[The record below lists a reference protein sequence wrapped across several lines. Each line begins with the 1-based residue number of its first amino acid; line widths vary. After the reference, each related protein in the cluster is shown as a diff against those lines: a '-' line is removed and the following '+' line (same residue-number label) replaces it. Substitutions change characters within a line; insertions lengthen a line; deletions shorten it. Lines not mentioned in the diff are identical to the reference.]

1 MKTRIKKSKA
11 LVNCSEVTG
20 YLVQELGSDGMF
32 RTIVGGVCYSKED
45 ADKVRARYKK
55 VGRDVAAFNKRF
67 QCNTVSL
74 PVDFEKC
81 KCQTNKSHEEGRD

>member
-1 MKTRIKKSKA
+1 MKTRIKKGKA

-20 YLVQELGSDGMF
+20 YLVQEQGNDGMF

-67 QCNTVSL
+67 QHQTL
-74 PVDFEKC
+74 TMPVDYQKD
-81 KCQTNKSHEEGRD
+81 KSHEEGRD

>member
-11 LVNCSEVTG
+11 LVNCSEVTCH
-20 YLVQELGSDGMF
+20 LVQELGNDGMF

-55 VGRDVAAFNKRF
+55 VAKDVAAFNKRF
-67 QCNTVSL
+67 QHQTL
-74 PVDFEKC
+74 TMPVDYEKR
-81 KCQTNKSHEEGRD
+81 GD

>member
-20 YLVQELGSDGMF
+20 YLVQELGNDGMF

-55 VGRDVAAFNKRF
+55 VGRDVAAFNKHF
-67 QCNTVSL
+67 QCNTVSR
-74 PVDFEKC
+74 PIDFQRCDYQK
-81 KCQTNKSHEEGRD
+81 NKSHEEGRD

>member
-1 MKTRIKKSKA
+1 MKTRIKKSKT
-11 LVNCSEVTG
+11 LVNGLFQSRF
-20 YLVQELGSDGMF
+20 LVQELGNDGMF

-67 QCNTVSL
+67 QCNTITL
-74 PVDFEKC
+74 PVDFQKC
-81 KCQTNKSHEEGRD
+81 DYQKNKSHDSERD

>member
-11 LVNCSEVTG
+11 LVNCSEVTC
-20 YLVQELGSDGMF
+20 YLVQELGNDGMF

-67 QCNTVSL
+67 QHQVLTM
-74 PVDFEKC
+74 PVDY
-81 KCQTNKSHEEGRD
+81 QMIRSHEEGRD

>member
-20 YLVQELGSDGMF
+20 YLVQEQGNDGMF

-45 ADKVRARYKK
+45 ADKVRARYKS
-55 VGRDVAAFNKRF
+55 VGRDVNAFNKKF
-67 QCNTVSL
+67 QHQTL
-74 PVDFEKC
+74 TMPVDYEKR
-81 KCQTNKSHEEGRD
+81 RD

>member
-1 MKTRIKKSKA
+1 MKTRIKKNKT
-11 LVNCSEVTG
+11 LVNGSEVTRH
-20 YLVQELGSDGMF
+20 LVQELGNDGMF

-67 QCNTVSL
+67 QCNTITL
-74 PVDFEKC
+74 PVDFQKC
-81 KCQTNKSHEEGRD
+81 DYQKNKSREEGRD